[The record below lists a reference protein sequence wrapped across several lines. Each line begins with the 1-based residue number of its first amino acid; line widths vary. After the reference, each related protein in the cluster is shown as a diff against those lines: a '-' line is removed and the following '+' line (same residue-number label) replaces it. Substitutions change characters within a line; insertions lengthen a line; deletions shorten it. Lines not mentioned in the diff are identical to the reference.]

1 MPLQIVLATD
11 GSDDAMAAARLL
23 TRLPLAP
30 DTNLVVVTVLPP
42 APALPDLPAANAA
55 ELIALTHSAAT
66 EASTGLLSST
76 ETSLASLNLPVVS
89 VVRTGHPSAEIVEL
103 AEELGADLIVVGARG
118 RSATPGFALGA
129 VAHEVVRHAPCAVL
143 VARGEG
149 RPPGRILVAVDGSA
163 HASAALHSLAWFPLP
178 GDAQVQVL
186 SVVQPFDPLG
196 GSPVPKHLEHP
207 MAEIRRQEWAVATRV
222 AAEARAWLAERGWRG
237 DEPEVREGQ
246 PAYEI
251 LRAASELEAD
261 LIVIGSRGQRGGT
274 GYLLGSVA
282 QKVVRYAT
290 CSVLVTKRVMSD
302 ES

>member
-11 GSDDAMAAARLL
+11 GSEDATAAAMLL

-30 DTNLVVVTVLPP
+30 DTKLVAVTVLPP

-66 EASTGLLSST
+66 EASTSLLGPT
-76 ETSLASLNLPVVS
+76 EASLASLNLPVVG

-118 RSATPGFALGA
+118 RSASAGFNLGA
-129 VAHEVVRHAPCAVL
+129 VAHEVVRNAPGAVL
-143 VARGEG
+143 VVRGEG
-149 RPPGRILVAVDGSA
+149 RPPGRVLVAVDGSA
-163 HASAALHSLAWFPLP
+163 HASAALHSLSWFPLP
-178 GDAQVQVL
+178 GDAEVLVL

-196 GSPVPKHLEHP
+196 GSPIPEHLEHP
-207 MAEIRRQEWAVATRV
+207 LAEIRRQEWAVATRV
-222 AAEARAWLAERGWRG
+222 AAEARAWLADQGWRG
-237 DEPEVREGQ
+237 DEPQVREGQ
-246 PAYEI
+246 PAHEI
-251 LRAASELEAD
+251 LRAASEMEAD

-290 CSVLVTKRVMSD
+290 ASVLITKRVASD
-302 ES
+302 